1 MTEERKQRTDV
12 RSQRTEYRKSYWLLV
27 IGLNGVSGVRQ
38 FFYLTKP
45 VLDYISFVEFLYN
58 VVRKR
63 RIEIISNNYLAFGR
77 SWFAILDW
85 FFKRHDFG
93 HGFARFGNNNLLSCN
108 YLID

>member
-77 SWFAILDW
+77 SWFGFSNGTILATGLPDLATITSSPAIT
-85 FFKRHDFG
+85 
-93 HGFARFGNNNLLSCN
+93 
-108 YLID
+108 